1 MYGLYSRAAS
11 NQERPMMARVQYS
24 EFKIPP
30 IQITHTINHSSK
42 AQFLVNFLEN
52 QQVYQVKDKK

>member
-11 NQERPMMARVQYS
+11 NLEQLMMARIRYS
-24 EFKIPP
+24 EFEIPH
-30 IQITHTINHSSK
+30 IQITNTINHSSK